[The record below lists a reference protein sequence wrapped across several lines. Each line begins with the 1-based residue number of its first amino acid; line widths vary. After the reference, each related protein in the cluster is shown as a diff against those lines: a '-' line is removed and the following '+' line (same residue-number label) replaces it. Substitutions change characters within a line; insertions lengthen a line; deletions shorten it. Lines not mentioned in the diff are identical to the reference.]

1 MNYYYLNTIIYDK
14 LYDIIFKADEAG
26 EESDR
31 QRVLMQIVCDLCRRP
46 SLNQIGFD
54 MPTIYIENAKN
65 AGRPKRCVNQIQ
77 SVVDEIKKTINM
89 TVQNTLNTL
98 EVDWNRSAYHFSAYC

>member
-1 MNYYYLNTIIYDK
+1 
-14 LYDIIFKADEAG
+14 
-26 EESDR
+26 
-31 QRVLMQIVCDLCRRP
+31 MQIVCDLCRRP

-65 AGRPKRCVNQIQ
+65 SGRPKRCVNQIQ
-77 SVVDEIKKTINM
+77 NVVDEIKKTINM

-98 EVDWNRSAYHFSAYC
+98 EVDWNRSTHHFFLVYFFVHFIVALCPNITWLTDKKVKK

>member
-1 MNYYYLNTIIYDK
+1 MMSL
-14 LYDIIFKADEAG
+14 FQADEAG

-77 SVVDEIKKTINM
+77 NVVDEIKKTINM

-98 EVDWNRSAYHFSAYC
+98 EVDWNRSAHHFLVYFFVHFIVALCPNKS